1 MRMLRVGLTGGL
13 GSGKS
18 AVSRVWAEEGVPI
31 LEADALGRALMQPG
45 EPVYARIVQR
55 FGPQVVDADG
65 RLDRA
70 ALASAAFAGGGLADL
85 NAIVHP
91 AVIAAQQAEF
101 ARLEAVGTHPL
112 AVVESALIFEASGDG
127 PQDGV
132 QDGPQEASD
141 EPSDLPRRAA
151 TSVPGW
157 RARFDRLVLVTA
169 PEALRVER
177 FVRRVAG
184 PHATPAEQARLR
196 ADALRRIAA
205 QLPDDWKRPRCDYI
219 IDNDRTLVLL
229 RRRALEVLRALQGDA
244 ATRSNR

>member
-1 MRMLRVGLTGGL
+1 MLRVGLTGGL

-18 AVSRVWAEEGVPI
+18 AVSRLWAEEGVPI

-55 FGPQVVDADG
+55 FGPRVVGADG

-101 ARLEAVGTHPL
+101 ARLEALGTHPL
-112 AVVESALIFEASGDG
+112 AVVESALIFEASGEPSGEVSEDA
-127 PQDGV
+127 PHD
-132 QDGPQEASD
+132 ASD
-141 EPSDLPRRAA
+141 ETPLWRNRVAA
-151 TSVPGW
+151 SVPGW
-157 RARFDRLVLVTA
+157 RDRFDKLVLVTA

-184 PHATPAEQARLR
+184 PDASPAEQARLR

-205 QLPDDWKRPRCDYI
+205 QLPDDWKRPRCDYT

-229 RRRALEVLRALQGDA
+229 RRRALEVLRELRRDGAHL
-244 ATRSNR
+244 SNR